1 MDNMKERTIQ
11 SSMLIEAEG
20 STFDEL
26 NQNKNEVNQNFQNK
40 TLSNVFNQDI
50 NNYWTNGNQDSIQ

>member
-26 NQNKNEVNQNFQNK
+26 NQNKNEVNQNFYNK